1 MVVQFVDVGKQWVV
15 DKMDDSSATTMNKVA
30 WGTGATVPTEA
41 STQLSTEASEA
52 RVTATLSQ
60 QQTVIVGDTYQA
72 IGTLTAAGSKTITNA
87 GLFDSGTAGAGSALI
102 IGDHAGVPLLLNDS
116 IEYTFKLQVKM

>member
-30 WGTGATVPTEA
+30 WGTGAVAPTEA

-52 RVTATLSQ
+52 RATATLSQ
-60 QQTVIVGDTYQA
+60 QLTTVAGDTFQA
-72 IGTLTAAGSKTITNA
+72 VGTLTASGSKTITNA
-87 GLFDSGTAGAGSALI
+87 GLFDSGTAGAGTALI
-102 IGDHAGVPLLLNDS
+102 IGDHAGVPLLTGDS
-116 IEYTFKLQVKM
+116 IEYTFRLQVDM